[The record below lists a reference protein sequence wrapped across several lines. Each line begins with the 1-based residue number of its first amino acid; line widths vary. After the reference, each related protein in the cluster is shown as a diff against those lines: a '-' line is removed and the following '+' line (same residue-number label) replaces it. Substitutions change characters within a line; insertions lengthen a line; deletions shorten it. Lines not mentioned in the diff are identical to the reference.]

1 MILMRFLKS
10 LKNGS
15 ILLKTIQKYIP
26 WNGWEKE
33 VNMKTS
39 DKYSPEQL
47 KLRQE
52 VLKILM
58 SKYGHEGNNKAIYE
72 CADEW
77 VEKYVISAGVVDY
90 YGAYKQSF
98 INQTK

>member
-1 MILMRFLKS
+1 MTEDTYFPEKL
-10 LKNGS
+10 
-15 ILLKTIQKYIP
+15 TI
-26 WNGWEKE
+26 
-33 VNMKTS
+33 
-39 DKYSPEQL
+39 
-47 KLRQE
+47 RQE

-90 YGAYKQSF
+90 YNAYKQSF
-98 INQTK
+98 INKSLEL

>member
-1 MILMRFLKS
+1 M
-10 LKNGS
+10 
-15 ILLKTIQKYIP
+15 T
-26 WNGWEKE
+26 ED
-33 VNMKTS
+33 T
-39 DKYSPEQL
+39 YSPEKL
-47 KLRQE
+47 KLRQD

-90 YGAYKQSF
+90 YNAYKQSF
-98 INQTK
+98 INNSLE

>member
-1 MILMRFLKS
+1 M
-10 LKNGS
+10 
-15 ILLKTIQKYIP
+15 
-26 WNGWEKE
+26 
-33 VNMKTS
+33 S

-47 KLRQE
+47 KLRRE

-58 SKYGHEGNNKAIYE
+58 SKYGHEGNNRSIYE

-90 YGAYKQSF
+90 YNAYKQSF
-98 INQTK
+98 INKSLNDNT

>member
-1 MILMRFLKS
+1 MTLSEAK
-10 LKNGS
+10 
-15 ILLKTIQKYIP
+15 
-26 WNGWEKE
+26 
-33 VNMKTS
+33 
-39 DKYSPEQL
+39 L
-47 KLRQE
+47 KLRRE

-90 YGAYKQSF
+90 YNANKQSF
-98 INQTK
+98 IKISLEK

>member
-1 MILMRFLKS
+1 MT
-10 LKNGS
+10 ND
-15 ILLKTIQKYIP
+15 T
-26 WNGWEKE
+26 
-33 VNMKTS
+33 
-39 DKYSPEQL
+39 YSPEKL
-47 KLRQE
+47 KLRQD

-90 YGAYKQSF
+90 YNDYKQSF
-98 INQTK
+98 INKSLE

>member
-1 MILMRFLKS
+1 M
-10 LKNGS
+10 
-15 ILLKTIQKYIP
+15 
-26 WNGWEKE
+26 EKE
-33 VNMKTS
+33 VDMS

-58 SKYGHEGNNKAIYE
+58 SKYGHEGNNRAIYE

-90 YGAYKQSF
+90 FNAYKQSF
-98 INQTK
+98 INKSLD

>member
-1 MILMRFLKS
+1 M
-10 LKNGS
+10 
-15 ILLKTIQKYIP
+15 T
-26 WNGWEKE
+26 ED
-33 VNMKTS
+33 T
-39 DKYSPEQL
+39 YSPEKL

-77 VEKYVISAGVVDY
+77 VAKGHKISSGIVKYYDAY
-90 YGAYKQSF
+90 YNTDK
-98 INQTK
+98 

>member
-1 MILMRFLKS
+1 MT
-10 LKNGS
+10 ND
-15 ILLKTIQKYIP
+15 T
-26 WNGWEKE
+26 
-33 VNMKTS
+33 
-39 DKYSPEQL
+39 YSPEKL
-47 KLRQE
+47 KLRQD

-90 YGAYKQSF
+90 FNAYKQSF
-98 INQTK
+98 INKSLEK

>member
-1 MILMRFLKS
+1 M
-10 LKNGS
+10 
-15 ILLKTIQKYIP
+15 T
-26 WNGWEKE
+26 ED
-33 VNMKTS
+33 T
-39 DKYSPEQL
+39 YSPEKL

-58 SKYGHEGNNKAIYE
+58 SKYGHEGNNRSIYE

-90 YGAYKQSF
+90 YNAYKQSF
-98 INQTK
+98 INKSLE